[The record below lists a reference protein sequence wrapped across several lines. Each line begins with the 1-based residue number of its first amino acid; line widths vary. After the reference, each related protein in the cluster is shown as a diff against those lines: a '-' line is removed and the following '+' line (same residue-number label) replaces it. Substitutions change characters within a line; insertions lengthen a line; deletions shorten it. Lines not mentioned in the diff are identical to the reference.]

1 MKTSVDFIERI
12 FDIRRQEVSRV
23 LLMSTYL
30 LLIIAAYST
39 SKAVRDSLFVTQI
52 GTSQLPYVYL
62 LIAGA
67 MGVVSLVYT
76 RAVARTGLH
85 RLIRITSLI
94 AISNLMLFW
103 LMFRQNSAIWFYVLY
118 VWVSLFGAITA
129 SQFWLLATHVFDA
142 REARRVFAWI
152 GVGGILGGILGGGIT
167 NRVANWVGTE
177 SLLLLCAAMMAS
189 TIVLLE
195 RVASIAG
202 SHARE
207 ESVSVDT
214 HETLKGKAL
223 FRKVRESRHLTM
235 LVLLLSVAVVVEAF
249 IDYQYKFVAKQSFS
263 SKDQL
268 TAFFGSITFYI
279 GIFSLLFQMFVTN
292 RILKRFGVAWAILML
307 PAGLLISF
315 LALAAHPNLWAAALL
330 QLVDGG
336 LSYSIHRS
344 GMELLYLPIPPQT
357 RNAVKGFI
365 DMFVDRAGRA
375 IGAVLLLV
383 LTVVLSFSIPSLSL
397 VGAGLVVAWIA
408 MIIVVKHEYLHSF
421 RQALEKTTVE
431 PGELQLRN
439 LDRATIQPLLKLLT
453 SSDERR
459 VLYALDLLSNTHPN
473 RWRDQI
479 NVLIRH
485 PSSAVRARTIA
496 VLAAWNDPSIARE
509 EFVHHTDYETA
520 RVATAGAL
528 RLNWTGSFDDR
539 RLLGGL
545 LKDRSQAVVRQA
557 MATAGLV
564 KYDSAIPILIDRLGD
579 RALRQDARAAL
590 VRFDRVVIPDLARH
604 LLDAEERIV
613 IRTRI
618 PKVLALTGRREA
630 AAALLRSLHR
640 CDYHLDYAVLK
651 ALNRMR
657 VNYPKLVFDR
667 ECVTR
672 AIYTEREA
680 YDRLKQIRVWLDA
693 NVDQEPI
700 SCLLVRAVSERQEQR
715 LERIFRLLALNY
727 APDDIYAVYYNC
739 QVRPAMRASAIEF
752 LDNLLETDVK
762 RLVMP
767 LLEETNQK
775 LTISISRHA
784 VFETLLNP
792 KDPWLSMI
800 ATEFVSREAR
810 DECVNAG

>member
-1 MKTSVDFIERI
+1 MKTSVDFVERI

-67 MGVVSLVYT
+67 MGLVSLVYT
-76 RAVARTGLH
+76 RAVARAGLH
-85 RLIRITSLI
+85 RLVRITSLI
-94 AISNLMLFW
+94 AISNLLLFW

-167 NRVANWVGTE
+167 NRVANWFGTE
-177 SLLLLCAAMMAS
+177 SLLLLCAAMMAT

-195 RVASIAG
+195 RVASLAG
-202 SHARE
+202 SHVKDDAA
-207 ESVSVDT
+207 SGDT
-214 HETLKGKAL
+214 HEAPKGKAL

-249 IDYQYKFVAKQSFS
+249 IDYQYKYIAKQSFS

-279 GIFSLLFQMFVTN
+279 GIFSLLFQMLITN

-315 LALAAHPNLWAAALL
+315 LAIAAHPVLWAAALL

-336 LSYSIHRS
+336 FSYSIHRA

-375 IGAVLLLV
+375 VGAVLLLV
-383 LTVVLSFSIPSLSL
+383 LTVGLSLSIPSLSL
-397 VGAGLVVAWIA
+397 VAVGLIVAWIA
-408 MIIVVKHEYLHSF
+408 MIVVVKREYLHSF

-439 LDRATIQPLLKLLT
+439 LDRATIEALLGLL
-453 SSDERR
+453 SSADERR
-459 VLYALDLLSNTHPN
+459 VMYALDLLSNTHPN

-479 NVLIRH
+479 NVLIFH
-485 PSSAVRARTIA
+485 PSGAVRARTIA
-496 VLAAWNDPSIARE
+496 VLAAWNDPSIAQE
-509 EFVHHTDYETA
+509 EFVHHADYETA
-520 RVATAGAL
+520 RIATAGAL
-528 RLNWTGSFDDR
+528 RLHWTGSSDDR
-539 RLLGGL
+539 RLLSGL
-545 LKDRSQAVVRQA
+545 LKDPSPAVERQA

-564 KYDSAIPILIDRLGD
+564 KYDSAIPILIGRLGD
-579 RALRQDARAAL
+579 RALRQDARDAL
-590 VRFDRVVIPDLARH
+590 VRFGGMVIPDLLRH
-604 LLDAEERIV
+604 LLDAEERRA

-618 PKVLALTGRREA
+618 PKVLALTGRPQA

-657 VNYPKLVFDR
+657 VNYPKLVFNR
-667 ECVTR
+667 ERVTG
-672 AIYTEREA
+672 AIHREREA
-680 YDRLKQIRVWLDA
+680 HDGLKQVAVWLEA
-693 NVDQEPI
+693 NVDEGPI
-700 SCLLVRAVSERQEQR
+700 SGLLVRAVSERQEQR
-715 LERIFRLLALNY
+715 LERIFRLLGLIH

-739 QVRPAMRASAIEF
+739 QVRPALRASALEF

-767 LLEETNQK
+767 LLEETNHSPP
-775 LTISISRHA
+775 ISISRHA

-792 KDPWLSMI
+792 NDPWLSTI
-800 ATEFVSREAR
+800 ATEFVAREER
-810 DECVNAG
+810 NECVNAR